1 MARAALTKNF
11 CARSNILQSCIRELG
26 MMRRIFGLL
35 AILAGMFGALLLL
48 TSPESAVKTANATA
62 LQTTPVAYSG
72 WAAGL
77 CMGLCLAWLA
87 GIEWAGLPARIFDR
101 LRVQSRRV
109 MMVAMAGLLVGI
121 VLYF

>member
-1 MARAALTKNF
+1 M
-11 CARSNILQSCIRELG
+11 I
-26 MMRRIFGLL
+26 RRIFGLL

-87 GIEWAGLPARIFDR
+87 GIEWAGLPVRTVAW
-101 LRVQSRRV
+101 LRTQSRRV
-109 MMVAMAGLLVGI
+109 MMVTLAGLLVGV

>member
-1 MARAALTKNF
+1 
-11 CARSNILQSCIRELG
+11 
-26 MMRRIFGLL
+26 MMRRIFAML

-87 GIEWAGLPARIFDR
+87 GIEWAGLPARTVSW
-101 LRVQSRRV
+101 LRTQSRRV
-109 MMVAMAGLLVGI
+109 MMVTLAGLLVGV

>member
-1 MARAALTKNF
+1 MVRAALTKNF
-11 CARSNILQSCIRELG
+11 CARSRIPADLHWELG
-26 MMRRIFGLL
+26 MIRRIFGLL
-35 AILAGMFGALLLL
+35 AMLAGMFGALLLL
-48 TSPESAVKTANATA
+48 TSPESAVQTANATA

-87 GIEWAGLPARIFDR
+87 GIEWAGLPARIFDG
-101 LRVQSRRV
+101 LRMQGRRV

>member
-1 MARAALTKNF
+1 MA
-11 CARSNILQSCIRELG
+11 
-26 MMRRIFGLL
+26 RRIFGLL

-48 TSPESAVKTANATA
+48 TSPESAVKTANAAT
-62 LQTTPVAYSG
+62 QTNPVAYSG

-87 GIEWAGLPARIFDR
+87 GVEWAGLPARSFMW
-101 LRVQSRRV
+101 LRTQGRRV
-109 MMVAMAGLLVGI
+109 MMVTLAGLLVGV

>member
-1 MARAALTKNF
+1 MAMA
-11 CARSNILQSCIRELG
+11 
-26 MMRRIFGLL
+26 RRIFGLL

-62 LQTTPVAYSG
+62 QTNPVAYSG

-87 GIEWAGLPARIFDR
+87 GIEWSGLPSRSFVWMR
-101 LRVQSRRV
+101 TQGRRV
-109 MMVAMAGLLVGI
+109 MMVTLAGLLVGV

>member
-1 MARAALTKNF
+1 M
-11 CARSNILQSCIRELG
+11 I
-26 MMRRIFGLL
+26 RRIFGLL

-62 LQTTPVAYSG
+62 LHTTPVAYSG

-87 GIEWAGLPARIFDR
+87 GIEWAGLPTRMVES
-101 LRVQSRRV
+101 LRTQGRRF
-109 MMVAMAGLLVGI
+109 MMVAMAGLLAGI

>member
-1 MARAALTKNF
+1 M
-11 CARSNILQSCIRELG
+11 I
-26 MMRRIFGLL
+26 RRIFGLL

-48 TSPESAVKTANATA
+48 TSPESAVQTANATA

-87 GIEWAGLPARIFDR
+87 GIEWQGLPARTVVW
-101 LRVQSRRV
+101 LRTQSRRV
-109 MMVAMAGLLVGI
+109 MMVTLAGLLAGV

>member
-1 MARAALTKNF
+1 M
-11 CARSNILQSCIRELG
+11 I
-26 MMRRIFGLL
+26 RRIFGLL

-48 TSPESAVKTANATA
+48 TSPESAVKTANAAA

-87 GIEWAGLPARIFDR
+87 GIEWAGLPTRMFDGMR
-101 LRVQSRRV
+101 AQGRRV

-121 VLYF
+121 ALYF

>member
-1 MARAALTKNF
+1 M
-11 CARSNILQSCIRELG
+11 I
-26 MMRRIFGLL
+26 RRIFAML
-35 AILAGMFGALLLL
+35 AILAGLFGALLLL

-62 LQTTPVAYSG
+62 QTNPVAYSG

-87 GIEWAGLPARIFDR
+87 GIEWAGLPTRVVDG
-101 LRVQSRRV
+101 LRTQGRRF
-109 MMVAMAGLLVGI
+109 MMVAMAGLLAGI

>member
-1 MARAALTKNF
+1 
-11 CARSNILQSCIRELG
+11 
-26 MMRRIFGLL
+26 MRRIFGML

-62 LQTTPVAYSG
+62 LETTPVAYSG

-87 GIEWAGLPARIFDR
+87 GIEWAGLPARVFDG
-101 LRVQSRRV
+101 LRTQGRRV
-109 MMVAMAGLLVGI
+109 MMVAMAGLLAGI

>member
-1 MARAALTKNF
+1 MQRAALTKNF
-11 CARSNILQSCIRELG
+11 CAPSRILAELDSELG
-26 MMRRIFGLL
+26 MIRRIFGLL

-87 GIEWAGLPARIFDR
+87 GIEWAGLPARIFVS
-101 LRVQSRRV
+101 LRAQGRRV
-109 MMVAMAGLLVGI
+109 MMMAMAGLLVGI